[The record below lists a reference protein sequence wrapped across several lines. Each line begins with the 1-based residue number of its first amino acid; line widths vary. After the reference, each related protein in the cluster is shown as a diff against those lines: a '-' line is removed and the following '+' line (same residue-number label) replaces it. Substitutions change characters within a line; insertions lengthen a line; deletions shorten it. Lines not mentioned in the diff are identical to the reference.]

1 MALSESVKRTL
12 IHTRKIK
19 CRGYLREDELWDIE
33 AHLTDVKT
41 QTFKGIERGDIIA
54 GEPIHE
60 MLFRLTMDDQLVIH
74 KAETETLK
82 SPFTICPDIN
92 DNYHLLEGKQIAPGW
107 NAMVK
112 NLFSGTKGCTHLTE
126 LLSVMATTA
135 FQTIFPYK
143 NAQSRHKNDEQRLS
157 NYLKNSCY
165 GFDTKG
171 KIVSQHWPL
180 DKT

>member
-1 MALSESVKRTL
+1 MALSKTVKREL
-12 IHTRKIK
+12 IHSRQIK
-19 CRGYLREDELWDIE
+19 CQGYLREDGLWDIE

-41 QTFKGIERGDIIA
+41 QTFNAIERGEVIA

-60 MLFRLTMDDQLVIH
+60 MLFRLTMNDQLVIQ

-82 SPFTICPDIN
+82 SPFSICPEIN
-92 DNYHLLEGKQIAPGW
+92 DDYHLLEGKQIAPGW
-107 NAMVK
+107 NLMVK
-112 NLFSGTKGCTHLTE
+112 NLFAGVKGCTHLTE

-143 NAQSRHKNDEQRLS
+143 NSLKSQKIKDLKLS

-165 GFDTKG
+165 SFDTKG
-171 KIVSQHWPL
+171 KIVTQFWP
-180 DKT
+180 DDET